1 MTIVY
6 QSVTTLLFAF
16 VLLSSCNIKKS
27 NKSVNQELSRGY
39 VTRFLSQ
46 TTISEEQE
54 SALDALDIL
63 QTNTDEVGRLYSTF
77 PNIEQSCYPA
87 DSSFEIS
94 QSELLVFIQIYV
106 SRHCQNMEVA
116 MQSSLV
122 EKAVLA
128 QEQYVVFHCSE
139 GEAPMIYEDGIP
151 MQGIWVL
158 PGILGRRDLILRW

>member
-1 MTIVY
+1 M
-6 QSVTTLLFAF
+6 
-16 VLLSSCNIKKS
+16 
-27 NKSVNQELSRGY
+27 
-39 VTRFLSQ
+39 
-46 TTISEEQE
+46 
-54 SALDALDIL
+54 DIL

-128 QEQYVVFHCSE
+128 QKQYLVLHCSSTE
-139 GEAPMIYEDGIP
+139 VVDYDKGLPMLGT
-151 MQGIWVL
+151 WVL
-158 PGILGRRDLILRW
+158 PGILGWRDLILKW